1 LNPAK
6 MINNQVQ
13 IKKMKI
19 EPTPYKKLDLEHGHC
34 LEIFD
39 DSRKIGADAWVV
51 IMTATMKIPLEMSLF
66 TSEPLSDSEFDD
78 ILNILASPIEYR
90 YRLERNMIMDHE
102 KDAVL
107 ENLVNTFLE
116 NTGRYVANPKFPE
129 KIALK
134 EYKDRVEKRK
144 RKR

>member
-1 LNPAK
+1 
-6 MINNQVQ
+6 MEQ
-13 IKKMKI
+13 
-19 EPTPYKKLDLEHGHC
+19 TPYKKLDLPHGHC

-51 IMTATMKIPLEMSLF
+51 IMTATMKIPVETSLF
-66 TSEPLSDSEFDD
+66 ASEPLSDDKFND
-78 ILNILASPIEYR
+78 ILKALGSPIEYR

-116 NTGRYVANPKFPE
+116 NTGKYVANSKFPA
-129 KIALK
+129 KLALK
-134 EYKDRVEKRK
+134 AYRDRVEKRK
-144 RKR
+144 KK

>member
-1 LNPAK
+1 
-6 MINNQVQ
+6 M
-13 IKKMKI
+13 
-19 EPTPYKKLDLEHGHC
+19 ERTPYRKLDFDNGHC

-51 IMTATMKIPLEMSLF
+51 IMTAIMEIPVEASLF
-66 TSEPLSDSEFDD
+66 ASEPLSDSKFND
-78 ILNILASPIEYR
+78 ILNTLGSPIEYR
-90 YRLERNMIMDHE
+90 YRLERNMIMAHE

-129 KIALK
+129 KVALK
-134 EYKDRVEKRK
+134 AYRDRVEKGK
-144 RKR
+144 KK

>member
-1 LNPAK
+1 
-6 MINNQVQ
+6 M
-13 IKKMKI
+13 
-19 EPTPYKKLDLEHGHC
+19 ERTSYKKVDFHHGHC

-51 IMTATMKIPLEMSLF
+51 VMTAIMKIPVEMSLF
-66 TSEPLSDSEFDD
+66 TSEPLSDTEFHD
-78 ILNILASPIEYR
+78 ILETLGSPIEYR

-116 NTGRYVANPKFPE
+116 NTGQYVANPIFPE
-129 KIALK
+129 KLALK
-134 EYKDRVEKRK
+134 EYRDRVENRKRK
-144 RKR
+144 RK

>member
-1 LNPAK
+1 
-6 MINNQVQ
+6 M
-13 IKKMKI
+13 
-19 EPTPYKKLDLEHGHC
+19 ERTPYRKLDFDNGYC

-51 IMTATMKIPLEMSLF
+51 IMTAIMEIPVEASLF
-66 TSEPLSDSEFDD
+66 ASEPLSDSKFND
-78 ILNILASPIEYR
+78 ILNTLGSPIEYR
-90 YRLERNMIMDHE
+90 YRLERNMIMAHE

-129 KIALK
+129 KVALK
-134 EYKDRVEKRK
+134 AYRDRVEKGK
-144 RKR
+144 KK